1 MTRMRT
7 VAITGAGSG
16 IGRAIAEAFVAAG
29 DRVFIS
35 DVQEETVR
43 QLASELGSSAS
54 SSRVD
59 VSQYEQVVAFLRGAH
74 SETGRLDVLVN
85 AAGVF
90 DGYAG
95 VLETSEDLWRRVL
108 DINLS
113 GTFFGCKAAAELMT
127 KQGSGRIISIGSVA
141 SFRGAADGIAY
152 TATKAGMLGLTRRLA
167 VDVGRHG
174 VTANLICPGVIPT
187 GIRANSEQVLGALSP
202 DQQHGVGM
210 SDELMS
216 FLIPAQRKG
225 TPSEVAAVAIF
236 LASEGAAYVNGEAI
250 AVDGGWLAT

>member
-1 MTRMRT
+1 MRT

-16 IGRAIAEAFVAAG
+16 IGRAIAEAFAAAG

-35 DVQEETVR
+35 DVQEDSV
-43 QLASELGSSAS
+43 QGLASELGSSVSA
-54 SSRVD
+54 SRVD
-59 VSQYEQVVAFLRGAH
+59 VSDYEQVVAFQHGAH
-74 SETGRLDVLVN
+74 SETGRLDIVIN

-95 VLETSEDLWRRVL
+95 VLETSADLWRRVL

-113 GTFFGCKAAAELMT
+113 GTFFGCKVAAELMT
-127 KQGSGRIISIGSVA
+127 EQGSGRIISIGSVA
-141 SFRGAADGIAY
+141 SFRGGADGIAY
-152 TATKAGMLGLTRRLA
+152 TAAKAGMLGLTRRLA
-167 VDVGRHG
+167 VDVGRYG

-187 GIRANSEQVLGALSP
+187 GIRANSEQVLGKLSP
-202 DQQHGVGM
+202 DQQQGVGV
-210 SDELMS
+210 SDDLMN

-225 TPSEVAAVAIF
+225 KPSEVAAVAVF

>member
-1 MTRMRT
+1 MRT

-16 IGRAIAEAFVAAG
+16 IGRAIAEAFVEAG
-29 DRVFIS
+29 DKVFIS
-35 DVQEETVR
+35 DVLEDPVQ
-43 QLASELGSSAS
+43 QLAGELGSSATA
-54 SSRVD
+54 SRVD
-59 VSQYEQVVAFLRGAH
+59 VSQYEQVAAFLRGAH
-74 SETGRLDVLVN
+74 ADTDRLDVVVN

-113 GTFFGCKAAAELMT
+113 GTFFGSKVAAELMT
-127 KQGSGRIISIGSVA
+127 EQGSGRIISIGSVA

-152 TATKAGMLGLTRRLA
+152 TAAKAGMLGLTRRLA
-167 VDVGRHG
+167 VDVGRYG

-187 GIRANSEQVLGALSP
+187 GIRANSEQVLGDLSP
-202 DQQHGVGM
+202 DQQQGVGV
-210 SDELMS
+210 SEELQN
-216 FLIPAQRKG
+216 FLIPAHRKG
-225 TPSEVAAVAIF
+225 KPSEVAAVAVF
-236 LASEGAAYVNGEAI
+236 LASDGAAYVNGEAI

>member
-1 MTRMRT
+1 MRT

-16 IGRAIAEAFVAAG
+16 IGRAIAEAFVETG
-29 DRVFIS
+29 DKVFIS
-35 DVQEETVR
+35 DILEDSVH
-43 QLASELGSSAS
+43 QLADELGSSAS
-54 SSRVD
+54 ASRVD
-59 VSQYEQVVAFLRGAH
+59 VSQYDQVAAFLRGAH
-74 SETGRLDVLVN
+74 AETGRLDVVVN

-108 DINLS
+108 EINLN
-113 GTFFGCKAAAELMT
+113 GTFFGSKVAAELMT
-127 KQGSGRIISIGSVA
+127 EQGSGRIISIGSVA

-152 TATKAGMLGLTRRLA
+152 TAAKHGMLGLTRRLA
-167 VDVGRHG
+167 VDVGRYG

-187 GIRANSEQVLGALSP
+187 ALRATSAQVLGDISP
-202 DQQHGVGM
+202 DQQQGVGV
-210 SDELMS
+210 SEDLQN
-216 FLIPAQRKG
+216 FLIPARRKG
-225 TPSEVAAVAIF
+225 KPSEVAAVAVF

>member
-1 MTRMRT
+1 MPN

-16 IGRAIAEAFVAAG
+16 IGRAIAEAFVAEGYAVFVSDILPDPLEELVEAHG
-29 DRVFIS
+29 DRI
-35 DVQEETVR
+35 Q
-43 QLASELGSSAS
+43 

-59 VSQYEQVVAFLRGAH
+59 VSDYQQVVDFVNAAGAD
-74 SETGRLDVLVN
+74 GGLDAIVN

-95 VLETSEDLWRRVL
+95 VLGTGERLWRRVI
-108 DINLS
+108 DINLTGS
-113 GTFFGCKAAAELMT
+113 FFGCKAAAELMVE
-127 KQGSGRIISIGSVA
+127 QGRGRIISIGSVA
-141 SFRGAADGIAY
+141 SYRGAADGIAY
-152 TATKAGMLGLTRRLA
+152 TAAKHGMLGMTKRLA

-202 DQQHGVGM
+202 DQEQGVGV
-210 SDELMS
+210 SAELMD

-225 TPSEVAAVAIF
+225 EPSEVAALAVF
-236 LASEGAAYVNGEAI
+236 LASDGAGYINGQGI

>member
-1 MTRMRT
+1 MRT

-16 IGRAIAEAFVAAG
+16 IGRAIAEAFVEAR

-35 DVQEETVR
+35 DVQEESVR

-54 SSRVD
+54 ASRVD
-59 VSQYEQVVAFLRGAH
+59 VSSYEQVVAFLQAAH
-74 SETGRLDVLVN
+74 AETGRLDVLVN

-95 VLETSEDLWRRVL
+95 VLETGEDLWRRVL
-108 DINLS
+108 DINLN

-152 TATKAGMLGLTRRLA
+152 TAAKAGMLGLTRRLA
-167 VDVGRHG
+167 VDVGRYG

-187 GIRANSEQVLGALSP
+187 GIRANSEQVLGDLSP
-202 DQQHGVGM
+202 DQQQGVGV
-210 SDELMS
+210 SEDLMN
-216 FLIPAQRKG
+216 FLIPARRKG
-225 TPSEVAAVAIF
+225 KPSEVAAVAVF
-236 LASEGAAYVNGEAI
+236 LASDGAAYINGEAI

>member
-1 MTRMRT
+1 MRT

-16 IGRAIAEAFVAAG
+16 IGRAIAEAFAAAG

-35 DVQEETVR
+35 DVQEDSV
-43 QLASELGSSAS
+43 QGLASELGSSVSA
-54 SSRVD
+54 SRVD
-59 VSQYEQVVAFLRGAH
+59 VSDYEQVVAFQHGAH
-74 SETGRLDVLVN
+74 SDTGRLDIVIN

-95 VLETSEDLWRRVL
+95 VLETSADLWRRVL

-113 GTFFGCKAAAELMT
+113 GTFFGCKVAAELMT
-127 KQGSGRIISIGSVA
+127 EQGSGRIISIGSVA
-141 SFRGAADGIAY
+141 SFRGGADGIAY
-152 TATKAGMLGLTRRLA
+152 TAAKAGMLGLTRRLA
-167 VDVGRHG
+167 VDVGRYG

-187 GIRANSEQVLGALSP
+187 GIRANSEQVLGKLSP
-202 DQQHGVGM
+202 DQQQGVGV
-210 SDELMS
+210 SDDLMN

-225 TPSEVAAVAIF
+225 KPSEVAAVAVF

>member
-1 MTRMRT
+1 MRT

-16 IGRAIAEAFVAAG
+16 IGRAIAEAFAAAG

-35 DVQEETVR
+35 DVQEDSVR
-43 QLASELGSSAS
+43 ELASELGSSVSA
-54 SSRVD
+54 SRVD
-59 VSQYEQVVAFLRGAH
+59 VSEYEQVLTFQHGAH
-74 SETGRLDVLVN
+74 TETGRLDVVVN

-95 VLETSEDLWRRVL
+95 VLETTEDLWRRVL
-108 DINLS
+108 DINLN
-113 GTFFGCKAAAELMT
+113 GTFFGCKVAAELMT
-127 KQGSGRIISIGSVA
+127 AQGSGRIISIGSVA

-152 TATKAGMLGLTRRLA
+152 TAAKTGMLGLTRRLA
-167 VDVGRHG
+167 VDVGRYG

-187 GIRANSEQVLGALSP
+187 GIRANSEQVLGKLSP
-202 DQQHGVGM
+202 DQQQGVGV
-210 SDELMS
+210 SEDLMN

-225 TPSEVAAVAIF
+225 KPSEVAAVAVF